1 MKDNP
6 LLTFKKG
13 FSGIDIPNVKLLQ
26 TSGLSSERVPNGVF
40 KCASLGAND
49 LNEEIISVSK

>member
-40 KCASLGAND
+40 K
-49 LNEEIISVSK
+49 